1 MDKLEAAEHI
11 WNTVTAWFDKIESQ
25 EKKEWFNNIVDQI
38 EENKWVQKLK
48 ETRKTMTEKQKLE
61 IYKRHSIS
69 VNTWLRYGLMTT
81 YWAGEKL
88 YHGIKNVSKEWI
100 KNAAN
105 YATIEEIPCRFLVQ
119 LGILDKPE
127 WLDNDKL
134 TSDIQKDAKNFD
146 LYLNM
151 CEKLCMVVPD
161 AQAAVPFIKIARH
174 YTKRYKKE
182 WSAAVIERLAKK
194 KEEAVTAQASA
205 ELVETMSDVKAA
217 A

>member
-1 MDKLEAAEHI
+1 MDKLEAAEHV
-11 WNTVTAWFDKIESQ
+11 WNTVTAWFDKVESQ

-48 ETRKTMTEKQKLE
+48 EIRNTMTEKQKLE
-61 IYKRHSIS
+61 IYKKDSTS
-69 VNTWLRYGLMTT
+69 LTT
-81 YWAGEKL
+81 RLSQAIIFIPPVRKT
-88 YHGIKNVSKEWI
+88 YHGIKNISKEWI

-119 LGILDKPE
+119 LGILNKPE

-205 ELVETMSDVKAA
+205 ELVETMNDVRAA